1 MYPVIRV
8 FGRAFS
14 AYVLLSGAAC
24 AVFWILF
31 SRALRRDVSLPRR
44 ILLPPA
50 VILSSLTGARL
61 FHAALH
67 PTLYGPGYPVWT
79 LRFERLYLMGG
90 LILGAAV
97 LYAVCHEAKLPF
109 PRISDDL
116 TPAAGCALVL
126 LKAGCFLN
134 GCCGGKPTA
143 GPFGMVFPARAVFY
157 DLMHTPEEARRVW
170 PVQLFECAA
179 YLLGIAALLFFSRKR
194 RLPDGGRFLLYAAY
208 VSAVRLT
215 LHPLREAVY
224 PAAWVILYPVLYGA
238 LLAVSAAWLIL
249 RLRGRSLS
257 DFRP

>member
-1 MYPVIRV
+1 MCPVIRV
-8 FGRAFS
+8 FGQTFS
-14 AYVLLSGAAC
+14 AYLLFGGAAC
-24 AVFWILF
+24 AAFWILF
-31 SRALRRDVSLPRR
+31 SHALRRDLSGRR
-44 ILLPPA
+44 RFLLPPA
-50 VILSSLTGARL
+50 VILASLLGARL

-67 PTLYGPGYPVWT
+67 PTRYGPGYPIWT

-109 PRISDDL
+109 SRISDDL

-126 LKAGCFLN
+126 LKVGCFLN
-134 GCCGGKPTA
+134 GCCGGKPTTS
-143 GPFGMVFPARAVFY
+143 PFGMVFPARAVFY

-179 YLLGIAALLFFSRKR
+179 YLLGIAALLLFSKKR
-194 RLPDGGRFLLYAAY
+194 NLPDGGRFLLYAAY

-224 PAAWVILYPVLYGA
+224 PAAWKILYPALYGA
-238 LLAVSAAWLIL
+238 LLAISAVWLIL
-249 RLRGRSLS
+249 RMCRRIGPASS
-257 DFRP
+257 